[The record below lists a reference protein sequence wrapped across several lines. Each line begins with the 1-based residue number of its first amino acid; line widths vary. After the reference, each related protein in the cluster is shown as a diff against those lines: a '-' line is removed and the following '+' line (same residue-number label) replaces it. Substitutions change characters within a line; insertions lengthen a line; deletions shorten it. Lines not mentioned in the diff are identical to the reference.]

1 MASGVNDNLAEGF
14 FKVTVNPWGQ
24 GKGDDC
30 LWNIAVGVLA
40 REGNDNPTVQEIN
53 DTIEAIKENN
63 NKADGYHIREDNIIY
78 AKQEILVPLEDAI
91 AGIKEKVNMLTS
103 EYNTLKSQYDSY
115 CDELSGINLNVY
127 FKKQAYDEACEA
139 YSKYPSGANIPAKT
153 NAEKVMNEA
162 KGDYETALE
171 ALEAHKQKIDDTSA
185 LLGEKNNEINAFKED
200 LEVYIDD
207 YDDSKET
214 LDEQLKEV
222 AGYITEIDDET
233 DGLLKELNDLYNEL
247 NEFGNDAPNPESND
261 EYAKAQEYLSNGVQ
275 DGVLESNDKT
285 AQTTYPDEFAS
296 DSALTSYVIDKNT
309 GKNRD
314 YVNDTSMSA
323 DGKKYTITFNDGR
336 KITYTKDE
344 ETGKWVQG
352 NPTSSNTTA
361 SNWTGYYKDPTTG
374 EQRADVESVETSGVG
389 GRYTVIKYNDGKSVT
404 IDKQTGT
411 VTGTG
416 LDKFNAAASGKA
428 AEGSG
433 DNNTSTTNTS
443 GEYTELIKACNSK
456 NNDDI
461 TEQLRN
467 IVNDSNKTFTEILE
481 NLNDTQKK
489 AVAAALSNVLDNP
502 SNVGDEDKNLINDIQ
517 NEINGENGTGSVTKF
532 INEQDNKDEND
543 LTLAEKWQRYN
554 CCKYFGDDNFSTFVE
569 NSGNSELTKDKIAAS
584 TNADDFRSVDD
595 LYDKYEEY
603 KEFAKYFESIHSQY
617 QEIATDIN
625 NEKYEKSTEITNKYH
640 PGYYMTQLTN
650 AQNDY
655 YSELMLNSDGGEY
668 CPDLKYNADNFIEMC
683 KEMLELLGKDLED
696 FK

>member
-91 AGIKEKVNMLTS
+91 AGIKEKVNTLTS

-127 FKKQAYDEACEA
+127 FKKQAYDEAYEA
-139 YSKYPSGANIPAKT
+139 YSKYPSGANIQAKT
-153 NAEKVMNEA
+153 NAEEVMNSA
-162 KGDYETALE
+162 KKDYETALE

-344 ETGKWVQG
+344 ETGKWVA
-352 NPTSSNTTA
+352 NNAASSTSDT
-361 SNWTGYYKDPTTG
+361 
-374 EQRADVESVETSGVG
+374 
-389 GRYTVIKYNDGKSVT
+389 
-404 IDKQTGT
+404 KQTE
-411 VTGTG
+411 
-416 LDKFNAAASGKA
+416 K
-428 AEGSG
+428 
-433 DNNTSTTNTS
+433 TTPEEESEDLYNKLNKK
-443 GEYTELIKACNSK
+443 ELTDTDIINYLANDQNVNS
-456 NNDDI
+456 D
-461 TEQLRN
+461 
-467 IVNDSNKTFTEILE
+467 
-481 NLNDTQKK
+481 NLNDIF
-489 AVAAALSNVLDNP
+489 
-502 SNVGDEDKNLINDIQ
+502 VGLNDDGAKDKLTEIVNGLLYKDEDELTKNEETVLEKFAKEIENNSESETSKALKNDSKQNGKGLTYAQKWEQYNCVRLVQNDSDFQKFLDGANTGMNSESINDAKDPDYFDDVNEQYDLYTEYKKYCENYSELIVMMANTYRETGQAESGKEYDTISNNYPQYSVYRNRIVTESDKYNSEILDGTQ
-517 NEINGENGTGSVTKF
+517 NNAKNFVDMCKEWVDFINENGTD
-532 INEQDNKDEND
+532 EQRDKLSE
-543 LTLAEKWQRYN
+543 
-554 CCKYFGDDNFSTFVE
+554 FG
-569 NSGNSELTKDKIAAS
+569 LI
-584 TNADDFRSVDD
+584 
-595 LYDKYEEY
+595 
-603 KEFAKYFESIHSQY
+603 
-617 QEIATDIN
+617 
-625 NEKYEKSTEITNKYH
+625 
-640 PGYYMTQLTN
+640 
-650 AQNDY
+650 
-655 YSELMLNSDGGEY
+655 
-668 CPDLKYNADNFIEMC
+668 
-683 KEMLELLGKDLED
+683 
-696 FK
+696 

>member
-91 AGIKEKVNMLTS
+91 AGIKEKVNTLTS

-153 NAEKVMNEA
+153 NAEEVMNSA
-162 KGDYETALE
+162 KKDYETALE

-344 ETGKWVQG
+344 ETGKWVA
-352 NPTSSNTTA
+352 NNAASSTSDT
-361 SNWTGYYKDPTTG
+361 
-374 EQRADVESVETSGVG
+374 
-389 GRYTVIKYNDGKSVT
+389 
-404 IDKQTGT
+404 KQTE
-411 VTGTG
+411 
-416 LDKFNAAASGKA
+416 K
-428 AEGSG
+428 
-433 DNNTSTTNTS
+433 TTPEEESEDLYNKLNKK
-443 GEYTELIKACNSK
+443 ELTDTDIINYLANDQNVNS
-456 NNDDI
+456 D
-461 TEQLRN
+461 
-467 IVNDSNKTFTEILE
+467 
-481 NLNDTQKK
+481 NLNDIF
-489 AVAAALSNVLDNP
+489 
-502 SNVGDEDKNLINDIQ
+502 VGLNDDGAKDKLTEIVNGLLYKDEDELTKNEETVLEKFAKEIENNSESETSKALKNDSKQNGKGLTYAQKWEQYNCVRLVQNDSDFQKFLDGANTGMNSESINDAKDPDYFDDVNEQYDLYTEYKKYCENYSELIVMMANTYRETGQAESGKEYDTISNNYPQYSVYRNRIVTESDKYNSEILDGTQ
-517 NEINGENGTGSVTKF
+517 NNAKNFVDMCKEWVDFINENGTD
-532 INEQDNKDEND
+532 EQRDKLSE
-543 LTLAEKWQRYN
+543 
-554 CCKYFGDDNFSTFVE
+554 FG
-569 NSGNSELTKDKIAAS
+569 LI
-584 TNADDFRSVDD
+584 
-595 LYDKYEEY
+595 
-603 KEFAKYFESIHSQY
+603 
-617 QEIATDIN
+617 
-625 NEKYEKSTEITNKYH
+625 
-640 PGYYMTQLTN
+640 
-650 AQNDY
+650 
-655 YSELMLNSDGGEY
+655 
-668 CPDLKYNADNFIEMC
+668 
-683 KEMLELLGKDLED
+683 
-696 FK
+696 

>member
-91 AGIKEKVNMLTS
+91 AGIKEKVNTLTS

-115 CDELSGINLNVY
+115 CDELSGINLNVF

-162 KGDYETALE
+162 KDDYETALE

-361 SNWTGYYKDPTTG
+361 SNWTGYYKDPNTG
-374 EQRADVESVETSGVG
+374 EQRDDVKEVKPDGTG
-389 GRYTVIKYNDGKSVT
+389 GRNLVITYSNGSSVT
-404 IDKQTGT
+404 IDKTTGN
-411 VTGTG
+411 VINKTGDVPEIISKNGESDSDSSDTN
-416 LDKFNAAASGKA
+416 DDFNALK
-428 AEGSG
+428 E
-433 DNNTSTTNTS
+433 
-443 GEYTELIKACNSK
+443 ACKSVSK
-456 NNDDI
+456 DKNDDI
-461 TEQLRN
+461 ADEL
-467 IVNDSNKTFTEILE
+467 VNLVDENEKAFSEILN
-481 NLNDTQKK
+481 NLDASQKK
-489 AVAAALSNVLDNP
+489 AVAAALSDMLNSPDDAGYNKKVF
-502 SNVGDEDKNLINDIQ
+502 DKIQ
-517 NEINGENGTGSVTKF
+517 EELEKENSTGSVTKF
-532 INEQDNKDEND
+532 INEQDNKDEKNG

-554 CCKYFGDDNFSTFVE
+554 CCKYLDDDNFSTFVE

-584 TNADDFRSVDD
+584 TNADDFRSVKE
-595 LYDKYEEY
+595 LYDEYEEY